1 MDYITIEIADMEL
14 ELIPLHELPGLKVLK
29 VLSMPPDMQRL
40 KMSVDLIKIALRDP
54 QDWNGKIKFMSMR
67 ELMDVV
73 DQWMEKSQQEANRQ
87 AEEKEYLSQMMEED
101 EYYYEPPEADIEPE
115 PPFTVD
121 PNELYRQ
128 FLTYLEEEKENNK
141 EDDNDQEQ

>member
-73 DQWMEKSQQEANRQ
+73 DQWMEKSQEEANRQ
-87 AEEKEYLSQMMEED
+87 SEEKEYLDRMAEE
-101 EYYYEPPEADIEPE
+101 EESYYEPPESDFEPE
-115 PPFTVD
+115 PPFVINPD
-121 PNELYRQ
+121 ELYRQ
-128 FLTYLEEEKENNK
+128 FLTYLEEEKENDRD
-141 EDDNDQEQ
+141 EDEEQ